1 MPRFVLITG
10 RMGSGKSAVS
20 DLLRKKHYK
29 VIDTDSEVKKYYEDP
44 DVFKFIVNTFGKG
57 ILDENGSIDKW
68 KILQV
73 YKRKDKTE
81 CNALSAILIS
91 KLIEQLSAI
100 QKQEVI
106 FVEGALIREI
116 GWFVH
121 ALSINKIL
129 YVDSSDELRY
139 KRISK
144 RESYADLLEL
154 DSMQCKDNLYNYY
167 CGEDHINF
175 GNLGDSF
182 SVHLIENNG
191 SIEEL
196 NDKIMDFLEK
206 DLKLDFIEKLEMY
219 RRYLGESPSY
229 CAENSWCYSFYNTGG
244 CNSCPFPCKNQNKYF
259 DKQKEVNDG
268 KIHPVV

>member
-116 GWFVH
+116 GWFVN
-121 ALSINKIL
+121 AL
-129 YVDSSDELRY
+129 
-139 KRISK
+139 
-144 RESYADLLEL
+144 
-154 DSMQCKDNLYNYY
+154 
-167 CGEDHINF
+167 
-175 GNLGDSF
+175 
-182 SVHLIENNG
+182 
-191 SIEEL
+191 
-196 NDKIMDFLEK
+196 
-206 DLKLDFIEKLEMY
+206 
-219 RRYLGESPSY
+219 
-229 CAENSWCYSFYNTGG
+229 
-244 CNSCPFPCKNQNKYF
+244 
-259 DKQKEVNDG
+259 
-268 KIHPVV
+268 